1 MVQTLLAERF
11 ALRAHK
17 EVRDGPT
24 FALEIVRDD
33 RRLGPKLR
41 PTEIDCF
48 AFYAALKES
57 GKPNFVGPDGRP
69 TCMMI
74 ASDRFIRASSRTID
88 QLAASLARQVA
99 RRVENRTGLSGNFD
113 FDLEWTPEAAKT
125 PLSSTGGVA
134 QPSLDDN
141 LSIYTAL
148 REQLGLELKATT
160 GAIDVI
166 VIDSVSAPTPD

>member
-1 MVQTLLAERF
+1 MTTKNTDAKITKHL
-11 ALRAHK
+11 
-17 EVRDGPT
+17 T
-24 FALEIVRDD
+24 
-33 RRLGPKLR
+33 
-41 PTEIDCF
+41 
-48 AFYAALKES
+48 
-57 GKPNFVGPDGRP
+57 
-69 TCMMI
+69 MI

-99 RRVENRTGLSGNFD
+99 RRVENRTGLSGSFD
-113 FDLEWTPEAAKT
+113 FDLEWTPEAAAKI
-125 PLSSTGGVA
+125 PLSSTGGVP

-166 VIDSVSAPTPD
+166 VIDSVSAPAPD

>member
-69 TCMMI
+69 ACMMI

-113 FDLEWTPEAAKT
+113 FDLEWTPEIAKAPLLTAGTT
-125 PLSSTGGVA
+125 PP
-134 QPSLDDN
+134 PSLDDN